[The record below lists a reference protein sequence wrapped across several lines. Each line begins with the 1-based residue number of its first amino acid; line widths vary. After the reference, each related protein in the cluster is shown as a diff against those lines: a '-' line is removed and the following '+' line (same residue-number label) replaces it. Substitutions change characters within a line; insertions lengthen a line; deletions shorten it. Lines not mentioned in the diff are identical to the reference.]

1 MYVPA
6 DEAER
11 ELGEINMTFEGDTLR
26 RVEHQGADPS
36 VASAVN
42 PLFNQ
47 LVCTSILNP
56 SYCLVRKV

>member
-1 MYVPA
+1 MKILFLFQSLNMYVPA

-26 RVEHQGADPS
+26 RVEHQGADPN

-47 LVCTSILNP
+47 
-56 SYCLVRKV
+56 